1 MVAERPPIEPIR
13 TPYRLR
19 LLDDAQLDNL
29 REASLHILENTGVQF
44 PSEKVLVGH
53 ESNRTPIPLEL
64 VKAVFGDDIILPF
77 FFLRAD
83 CTISSLMHDGPK
95 TEACIGGYS

>member
-1 MVAERPPIEPIR
+1 MAAEHPPIEPLR
-13 TPYRLR
+13 TQYKLAC
-19 LLDDAQLDNL
+19 LEKEQLDNL
-29 REASLHILENTGVQF
+29 REATLHILENTGVQF
-44 PSEKVLVGH
+44 PSEKVLVGY

-64 VKAVFGDDIILPF
+64 VKTVTGDDIILPF

-95 TEACIGGYS
+95 TEACIGG

>member
-44 PSEKVLVGH
+44 PSEKVLVGY
-53 ESNRTPIPLEL
+53 ESNRTPIPIEL
-64 VKAVFGDDIILPF
+64 VKAVTGDDIILPF
-77 FFLRAD
+77 FLRVD